1 MAVLALRYAPRVES
15 VNGPGARLSGKSAVI
30 LGCSAGLGRA
40 IAEAYLA
47 EGASVLGAGR
57 NDPKIDGIP
66 FFPADVRDPGAMAG
80 AMAAATAE
88 FGRLDVVVANAGLLG
103 RGLIAEVPLAD
114 FTDTLQTNVTG
125 TFLAIQAAV
134 PELERSGG
142 GRIITM
148 SSVMARRPAPYAA
161 AYAASKAAVEA
172 LTRVAALELA
182 GRGIT
187 VNCLAPGIIDSG
199 LGQQIMQNPVTRER
213 FTPMMAMGRPGHTA
227 ELTAAAVFLAS
238 DESSYVNGHVMEVS
252 GGFW

>member
-1 MAVLALRYAPRVES
+1 
-15 VNGPGARLSGKSAVI
+15 VI
-30 LGCSAGLGRA
+30 LGCSVGLGRA
-40 IAEAYLA
+40 IAQAYQD

-57 NDPKIDGIP
+57 NDPEIAGIP
-66 FFPADVRDPGAMAG
+66 FFSADVRDPDAMAG
-80 AMAAATAE
+80 AMTAATAR

-103 RGLIAEVPLAD
+103 RGLITEVPLAD
-114 FTDTLQTNVTG
+114 FTQTLQTNVTG

-142 GRIITM
+142 GHIITV

-199 LGQQIMQNPVTRER
+199 LGRQIMQNPVTRER
-213 FTPMMAMGRPGHTA
+213 FTPMMAMGRPGQAA

-238 DESSYVNGHVMEVS
+238 DESSYVNGHVLEVS